1 VRRRFETRVCETVR
15 VDASLNQI
23 QTGNPSQMEMLSKT
37 LFTNANLVL
46 DGFGELQK
54 SFHVLVQGNRIVS
67 VSQTPLD
74 HDDANVID
82 IRGRT
87 LMPGLI
93 DAHAHITGLSLS
105 PKNIS
110 YSASEIATAAANYL
124 RCSLMDG
131 FTSIREAGG
140 ADHSVA
146 RLLAEGKIIG
156 PRLFYSGRA
165 LTQTGGGADFRTA
178 DEVFEPGG
186 QPGPFSVMAVIA
198 DGIDE
203 VRKAA
208 REELRRGAAQI
219 KVFVSGGVVF
229 PSEAHPTV
237 YEYSLEE
244 LRAIVEE
251 AQGRGT
257 YVMAHVY
264 TDEGVRRC
272 LLAGVRSIEH
282 ANFVSEETVGM
293 IARDGAYL
301 DPTFISLVQRIES
314 AAETGLPK
322 TIVDNLKATVA
333 KGQQVYR
340 WAKRYQVPIAF
351 GTDLW
356 GPQAQQSQLKEFEMR
371 IELDDPPSII
381 RSATRINAELLMQ
394 SSNLGTISAGAYADL
409 LVVEGDPLRDVKVM
423 TDPQKNLKLIMK
435 DGVIYKNEL

>member
-1 VRRRFETRVCETVR
+1 MKLTPGKRRF
-15 VDASLNQI
+15 I
-23 QTGNPSQMEMLSKT
+23 KIEMLAKT

-46 DGFGELQK
+46 DGFAELQK
-54 SFHVLVQGNRIVS
+54 SFDVLVQGNRILS
-67 VSQTPLD
+67 VSQMPID
-74 HDDANVID
+74 HEDATVID

-93 DAHAHITGLSLS
+93 DAHTHITGLSLS

-110 YSASEIATAAANYL
+110 YPAAEIAIAAANYL

-140 ADHSVA
+140 ADHGVA

-165 LTQTGGGADFRTA
+165 LTQTGGGADFRA
-178 DEVFEPGG
+178 PDEFVDPCG
-186 QPGPFSVMAVIA
+186 QAGPFTVMSVIA
-198 DGIDE
+198 DGIGE

-229 PSEAHPTV
+229 PSEAHSTI

-282 ANFVSEETVGM
+282 ANFVSEETVAM
-293 IARDGAYL
+293 MAQQGAYL

-314 AAETGLPK
+314 AAETGLPQ
-322 TIVDNLKATVA
+322 TIVDNLRATVA
-333 KGQQVYR
+333 MGQQVYR

-356 GPQAQQSQLKEFEMR
+356 GPQAQQSQLREFEMR
-371 IELDDPPSII
+371 IDLDDSPNII
-381 RSATRINAELLMQ
+381 SSATRINAELLMQ
-394 SSNLGTISAGAYADL
+394 NGNLGTISAGAYADL
-409 LVVEGDPLRDVKVM
+409 LIVEGDPLSDLTVM
-423 TDPQKNLKLIMK
+423 TDPQRNLKLIMK

>member
-1 VRRRFETRVCETVR
+1 METQART
-15 VDASLNQI
+15 I
-23 QTGNPSQMEMLSKT
+23 
-37 LFTNANLVL
+37 FTNASLLL
-46 DGFGELQK
+46 DGFAELQK
-54 SFHVLVQGNRIVS
+54 SFEIAIQGNRIVA
-67 VSQTPLD
+67 VSATPLE
-74 HDDANVID
+74 HSDARVID
-82 IRGRT
+82 VGGKT

-105 PKNIS
+105 PKNLA
-110 YSASEIATAAANYL
+110 YPASEIVLAAADYL
-124 RCSLMDG
+124 HASLMDG

-140 ADHSVA
+140 ADHGIA

-165 LTQTGGGADFRTA
+165 LTQTGGGADFRTP
-178 DEVFEPGG
+178 DEVTDPCG
-186 QPGPFSVMAVIA
+186 QPGPFSVMSVIA

-208 REELRRGAAQI
+208 REELRRGASQI

-229 PSEAHPTV
+229 PSEAHPTI
-237 YEYSLEE
+237 YEYSLDE

-251 AQGRGT
+251 ARGRGT

-282 ANFVSEETVGM
+282 ANFVSEETVIEM
-293 IARDGAYL
+293 ARAGAYL
-301 DPTFISLVQRIES
+301 DLTFISLMQRIES
-314 AAETGLPK
+314 ASETGLSAS
-322 TIVDNLKATVA
+322 VVENLKTTVA
-333 KGQQVYR
+333 RGRQVYR
-340 WAKRYQVPIAF
+340 WAKQHGVPIAF

-356 GPQAQQSQLKEFEMR
+356 GHDARKSQLREIEMR
-371 IELDDPPSII
+371 IDLDDPAAVI

-394 SSNLGTISAGAYADL
+394 DGNLGVIAPGAYADL
-409 LVVEGDPLRDVKVM
+409 LVVDGDPLHDLRVL

-435 DGVIYKNEL
+435 DGVLYKNEI

>member
-1 VRRRFETRVCETVR
+1 MKTV
-15 VDASLNQI
+15 
-23 QTGNPSQMEMLSKT
+23 KT
-37 LFTNANLVL
+37 LFRNANLVL
-46 DGFGELQK
+46 DGFTELQK
-54 SFHVLVQGNRIVS
+54 SYEVLVQGNRIVS
-67 VSQTPLD
+67 VSQRPLVG
-74 HDDANVID
+74 DDASAID
-82 IRGRT
+82 VGGRT

-105 PKNIS
+105 PRNTS
-110 YSASEIATAAANYL
+110 YPASEITIAAANYL

-140 ADHSVA
+140 ADHAIA
-146 RLLAEGKIIG
+146 RLLSEGKIIG

-165 LTQTGGGADFRTA
+165 LTQTGGGADFRTP
-178 DEVFEPGG
+178 DEVSDLCG
-186 QPGPFSVMAVIA
+186 QPGPYSVMSVIA

-208 REELRRGAAQI
+208 REELRRGATQI
-219 KVFVSGGVVF
+219 KVFISGGVVF
-229 PSEAHPTV
+229 PSEAHPTI

-264 TDEGVRRC
+264 TDEGVRRA
-272 LLAGVRSIEH
+272 LVAGVASIEH
-282 ANFVSEETVGM
+282 ANFVSEGTVEL
-293 IARDGAYL
+293 IAKHGAYF

-314 AAETGLPK
+314 AATTGLPQ
-322 TIVDNLKATVA
+322 TIVENLRATVA
-333 KGQQVYR
+333 KGHQVYQ

-356 GPQAQQSQLKEFEMR
+356 GAEAQRSQLREFEMR
-371 IELDDPPSII
+371 IEMDDPANII
-381 RSATRINAELLMQ
+381 RSATRVNAELLKQ
-394 SSNLGTISAGAYADL
+394 GGNLGLIAPGAYADL
-409 LVVEGDPLRDVKVM
+409 LIVEGDPLKNLSVM
-423 TDPQKNLKLIMK
+423 TDPQNNLKLIMK